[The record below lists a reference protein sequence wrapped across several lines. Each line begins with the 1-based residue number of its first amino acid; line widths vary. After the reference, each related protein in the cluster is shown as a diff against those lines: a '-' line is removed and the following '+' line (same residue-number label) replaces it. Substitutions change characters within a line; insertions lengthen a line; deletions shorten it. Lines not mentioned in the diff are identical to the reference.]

1 MHKNIY
7 LNRKIYYNLILIKN
21 MKEYVK
27 IRRVGNSLGF
37 TVPAEIVKSENI
49 KENKL
54 IEFSVK
60 NFGNSR
66 KIIKLIL

>member
-1 MHKNIY
+1 
-7 LNRKIYYNLILIKN
+7 